1 MNACIPVK
9 GNCKEF
15 LYVSTDKYSIAQI
28 AVNSAFTI
36 CAMLYLEKRGIF
48 LVTAL

>member
-28 AVNSAFTI
+28 AVYWVYRFFIEFIDSFVVSWLI
-36 CAMLYLEKRGIF
+36 EW
-48 LVTAL
+48 